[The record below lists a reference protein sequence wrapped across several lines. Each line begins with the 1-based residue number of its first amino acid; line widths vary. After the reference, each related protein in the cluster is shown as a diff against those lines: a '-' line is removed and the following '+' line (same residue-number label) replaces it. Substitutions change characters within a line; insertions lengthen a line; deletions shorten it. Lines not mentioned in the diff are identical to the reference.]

1 MQLTV
6 NGLKVEYLDSGSDKP
21 VVLFLHGWGA
31 PVSSYTVLTDHLS
44 QHFRVIAPNL
54 PGFGGSD
61 EPPTAWCVDD
71 YADFVLSFAAALG
84 ITQVIL
90 MCHSFGGRISI
101 KLLAREN
108 LPLTVK
114 KAVFIDAAGIRPKRG
129 LKYYCKVYSYK
140 LMKKLAGITCV
151 AKACPSLVERVKKR
165 SGSADYRNASER
177 MRAVMVRCIA
187 EDLTAF
193 LPHIRVSTLLIWG
206 ELDTA
211 TPLSDGVK
219 MEKSIPDAGLV
230 TLKGAG
236 HFSFAERWGQ
246 CSRVLDSFLGG
257 DGK

>member
-6 NGLKVEYLDSGSDKP
+6 NGIKTEYLDSGSDKP

-31 PVSSYTVLTDHLS
+31 PVSSYAVLTDHLA
-44 QHFRVIAPNL
+44 QHFRVVAPNL

-71 YADFVLSFAAALG
+71 YADFILDFAAALSLRE
-84 ITQVIL
+84 VIL

-101 KLLAREN
+101 KLMTREN

-129 LKYYCKVYSYK
+129 AKYYCKVYSYK
-140 LMKKLAGITCV
+140 LMKKLANITLV
-151 AKACPSLVERVKKR
+151 AKACPALAERVQKR
-165 SGSADYRNASER
+165 SGSADYRNASPR
-177 MRAVMVRCIA
+177 MRQVMVRCIE
-187 EDLTAF
+187 EDLTAL
-193 LPHIRVSTLLIWG
+193 LPRIKASTLLIWG

-211 TPLSDGVK
+211 TPLSDGQK
-219 MEKSIPDAGLV
+219 MEKLIPDAGLV
-230 TLKGAG
+230 TLQGAG

-246 CSRVLDSFLGG
+246 CARVLESFLGG